1 MSGLL
6 EEKKVRNHICVG
18 ILAHVDAGKTTLSEQ
33 ILYKCGVIEKVGRV
47 DHQDTFLDNH
57 SLEKER
63 GITIFSKQ
71 ALFSLPDFEVTLL
84 DTPGHVDFSTEME
97 RTLQVLDY
105 AILVINGA
113 DGVQS
118 HTKTLWKLLSRYRV
132 PVFLFVNKM
141 DQNGIEEEP
150 LLQELKNKLSADCV
164 DFNQSHAEEC
174 FQEDIAVRDEAL
186 MEAFLE
192 GEEPG
197 REDIQRLILQR
208 QIFPCFF
215 GSALKDFG
223 VEELLEQ
230 MNLFMKGKEYSKEFA
245 ARVFKIGRDHQN
257 NRLTYM
263 KITGGTLKVK
273 QVMEGLEWGK
283 EEKWNEK
290 ADQIRFY
297 SGNTYEMKD
306 VAVAGQICA
315 VTGLGK
321 TYAGEALGAE
331 KEDTVTYLEPVLT
344 YRLGL
349 PENINVYQAY
359 EKIQLLAQE
368 DPELHIE
375 WKEKLGEIHIKVM
388 GDIQV
393 EVLKQVIKERF
404 GMEVE
409 FSSGHIVYKE
419 TIENTVEGVGHFEPL
434 RHYAEVHL
442 LLEPL
447 PQGSGMQF
455 DTTCNEDILDKNWQR
470 LIMTHLMEKQHVGV
484 LTGSVITDMKMTILT
499 GKAHAKHTEGGDF
512 RQATYRAIRQ
522 GLRKAKSVLLEP
534 YFEFTL
540 EVPVHMVGRA
550 MSDVQKMY
558 GEIAISE
565 EQNPG
570 NADMTVLT
578 GICPVITMQEYQ
590 REVLAYT
597 KGCGRLECQMKGYAL
612 CHNTEEVME
621 QIGYDPDRD
630 LENPCGSVFCSHGAG
645 VTVDWSEVEDHMHL
659 EMVYREE
666 DDSWK
671 EKIREVRAV
680 RRESSHSIGTDE
692 IDAILNRTY
701 GANKKSGEYIS
712 PRGWN
717 RHKSDGKTEAVT
729 KVYKGTPKKEAYL
742 LVDGY
747 NIIYAW
753 KELKELAA
761 VSLDGARGKL
771 QDILCDYQ
779 GMKGC
784 QVMVVFDAYRL
795 QGHPVEVLDYHN
807 IRVVF
812 TKEAETAD
820 QYIEKFAV
828 RHAKEYSITV
838 ATSDGLEQI
847 IIRGQGCALFSA
859 KDLQEEIARSK
870 AEFNELHMEQG
881 MKERNLLGEYLSKD
895 ILTDRKGDII
905 KSHIIS

>member
-1 MSGLL
+1 M
-6 EEKKVRNHICVG
+6 KTKHVVIG

-33 ILYKCGVIEKVGRV
+33 ILYKCKAITKVGRV
-47 DHQDTFLDNH
+47 DHQNTFLDTH

-105 AILVINGA
+105 AILVINAA

-118 HTKTLWKLLSRYRV
+118 HTRTLWKLLSRYQV

-141 DQNGIEEEP
+141 DQNGMDKDA
-150 LLQELKNKLSADCV
+150 LLQDLKNKLSVDCV
-164 DFNQSHAEEC
+164 DFNQDKDGEE
-174 FQEDIAVRDEAL
+174 FLEEIAVRNEAL

-192 GEEPG
+192 GDMPKS
-197 REDIQRLILQR
+197 EDIRELIFNR

-230 MNLFMKGKEYSKEFA
+230 MNLFMKEKEYGEEFA
-245 ARVFKIGRDHQN
+245 AKVFKIGRDHQN

-273 QVMEGLEWGK
+273 QILEGYCLGK
-283 EEKWNEK
+283 QDSWSKK
-290 ADQIRFY
+290 ADQLRLY
-297 SGNTYEMKD
+297 SGNSYEMKD
-306 VAVAGQICA
+306 MVQAGQICA
-315 VTGLGK
+315 VTGLED

-331 KEDTVTYLEPVLT
+331 TEDTVSSLEPVLT
-344 YRLGL
+344 YRIEL
-349 PENINVYQAY
+349 PESVNVYQAF
-359 EKIQLLAQE
+359 EKLQILAQE
-368 DPELHIE
+368 DPGLQIE
-375 WKEKLGEIHIKVM
+375 WKEKLKEIHMKVM
-388 GDIQV
+388 GDIQM
-393 EVLKQVIKERF
+393 EVLKQLIKERF
-404 GMEVE
+404 DMDVTFG
-409 FSSGHIVYKE
+409 SGHIVYKE

-447 PQGSGMQF
+447 PNGSGLQF
-455 DTTCNEDILDKNWQR
+455 ETDCSEDILDKNWQR
-470 LIMTHLMEKQHVGV
+470 LIMTHLMEKQHIGV

-522 GLRKAKSVLLEP
+522 GLRKAKSLLLEP
-534 YFEFTL
+534 IYEFTL
-540 EVPVHMVGRA
+540 EVPTNMVGRA

-565 EQNPG
+565 DQNPG
-570 NADMTVLT
+570 NSETTILT
-578 GICPVITMQEYQ
+578 GTCPVITMQEYP
-590 REVLAYT
+590 REVLSYT
-597 KGCGRLECQMKGYAL
+597 KGCGRLECQMKGYAP
-612 CHNTEEVME
+612 CHNQEEVVE
-621 QIGYDPDRD
+621 QIGYNPDRD
-630 LENPCGSVFCSHGAG
+630 MENPCGSVFCSHGAG
-645 VTVDWSEVEDHMHL
+645 VTIDWSEVEEHMHL
-659 EMVYREE
+659 DMVYQEGESRNLQEAL
-666 DDSWK
+666 
-671 EKIREVRAV
+671 EKKAVVRQA
-680 RRESSHSIGTDE
+680 STSIGMDE

-701 GANKKSGEYIS
+701 SANKKGSDYVS
-712 PRGWN
+712 KDGWN
-717 RHKSDGKTEAVT
+717 RHKTSPKTESVT
-729 KVYKGTPKKEAYL
+729 RVYKGTPKREAYL

-753 KELKELAA
+753 QELKELAA

-779 GMKGC
+779 AMKGC

-838 ATSDGLEQI
+838 ATSDGLEQV
-847 IIRGQGCALFSA
+847 IIRGQGCGLLSA
-859 KDLQEEIARSK
+859 KDLQEEIKRSK
-870 AEFNELHMEQG
+870 TDFKAQHMEQG
-881 MKERNLLGEYLSKD
+881 MKDRNLLGEYLPKEVLSD
-895 ILTDRKGDII
+895 FT
-905 KSHIIS
+905 

>member
-1 MSGLL
+1 MKSNKL
-6 EEKKVRNHICVG
+6 VVG

-33 ILYKCGVIEKVGRV
+33 ILYKCGAIGKVGRV
-47 DHQDTFLDNH
+47 DHQDTFLDTHN
-57 SLEKER
+57 LEKER

-71 ALFSLPDFEVTLL
+71 ALFSLQNFEVTLL

-118 HTKTLWKLLSRYRV
+118 HTRTLWKLLNRYQV

-141 DQNGIEEEP
+141 DQNGIEKEP
-150 LLQELKNKLSADCV
+150 LFQELKNKLSSDCI
-164 DFNQSHAEEC
+164 DFNQSHTEEC
-174 FQEDIAVRDEAL
+174 FLEEIAVRDEAL

-197 REDIQRLILQR
+197 IEDIQKLILKR
-208 QIFPCFF
+208 QMFPCFF

-230 MNLFMKGKEYSKEFA
+230 MNLFMKEKEYTEEFA
-245 ARVFKIGRDHQN
+245 ARVFKIGRDSQN

-263 KITGGTLKVK
+263 KITGGCLKVK
-273 QVMEGLEWGK
+273 QMLEGLEWGK
-283 EEKWNEK
+283 EDKWNEK

-297 SGNTYEMKD
+297 SGSTYEMKEI
-306 VAVAGQICA
+306 AHAGQICT
-315 VTGLGK
+315 VTGLSK

-331 KEDTVTYLEPVLT
+331 KEDTVAFLEPVLT
-344 YRLGL
+344 YRMEL
-349 PENINVYQAY
+349 PATVNVHQAY
-359 EKIQLLAQE
+359 EKLQILAQE
-368 DPELHIE
+368 DPGLHIE
-375 WKEKLGEIHIKVM
+375 WKEKLSEIHIKVM
-388 GDIQV
+388 GDIQI
-393 EVLKQVIKERF
+393 EVLKQLIKERF
-404 GMEVE
+404 DMDVE
-409 FSSGHIVYKE
+409 FGSGHIVYKE

-455 DTTCNEDILDKNWQR
+455 DTVCSEDILDKNWQR

-540 EVPVHMVGRA
+540 EVPANMVGRA

-565 EQNPG
+565 EQNSG
-570 NADMTVLT
+570 NPDMTILT
-578 GICPVITMQEYQ
+578 GTCPVITMQEYQ

-597 KGCGRLECQMKGYAL
+597 KGCGRLECQMKGYAP
-612 CHNTEEVME
+612 CHNTEEIME
-621 QIGYDPDRD
+621 QVSYDPDRD

-645 VTVDWSEVEDHMHL
+645 VTVDWSEVEEHMHL
-659 EMVYREE
+659 EMVYGRE
-666 DDSWK
+666 DASWK
-671 EKIREVRAV
+671 EEIQEARAV
-680 RRESSHSIGTDE
+680 RREASRSIGTEE

-701 GANKKSGEYIS
+701 GANKKGSDS
-712 PRGWN
+712 TVSNGWN
-717 RHKSDGKTEAVT
+717 RYKSAAKTESVT

-828 RHAKEYSITV
+828 KHAKEYSITV
-838 ATSDGLEQI
+838 ATSDGLEQV
-847 IIRGQGCALFSA
+847 IIRGQGCALLSA
-859 KDLQEEIARSK
+859 KDLQEEISRCK
-870 AEFNELHMEQG
+870 ADFKEFHMEQG
-881 MKERNLLGEYLSKD
+881 RKERNLLGEYLPED
-895 ILTDRKGDII
+895 ICLNYNYKIET
-905 KSHIIS
+905 

>member
-1 MSGLL
+1 M
-6 EEKKVRNHICVG
+6 KTKHVVIG

-33 ILYKCGVIEKVGRV
+33 ILYKCKAITKVGRV
-47 DHQDTFLDNH
+47 DHQNTFLDTH

-105 AILVINGA
+105 AILVINAA

-118 HTKTLWKLLSRYRV
+118 HTRTLWKLLTRYQI

-141 DQNGIEEEP
+141 DQNGMDKEA
-150 LLQELKNKLSADCV
+150 LLQELKNKLSVDCV
-164 DFNQSHAEEC
+164 DFNQKREEEE
-174 FQEDIAVRDEAL
+174 FLEEIAVRSETL

-192 GEEPG
+192 GDMPKT
-197 REDIQRLILQR
+197 EDIRELIFNR

-230 MNLFMKGKEYSKEFA
+230 MNLFMMEKEYGEEFA
-245 ARVFKIGRDHQN
+245 AKVFKIGRDHQN

-273 QVMEGLEWGK
+273 QILEGYRLGK
-283 EEKWNEK
+283 QESWSQK
-290 ADQIRFY
+290 ADQLRLY
-297 SGNTYEMKD
+297 SGNSYEMKD
-306 VAVAGQICA
+306 MVQAGQVCA
-315 VTGLGK
+315 ITGLED

-331 KEDTVTYLEPVLT
+331 TEDTISCLEPVLT
-344 YRLGL
+344 YRIEL
-349 PENINVYQAY
+349 PESVNVYQAF
-359 EKIQLLAQE
+359 EKLQVLAQE
-368 DPELHIE
+368 DPGLQIE
-375 WKEKLGEIHIKVM
+375 WKEKLKEIHMKVM
-388 GDIQV
+388 GDIQM
-393 EVLKQVIKERF
+393 EVLKQLIKERF
-404 GMEVE
+404 DMEVT
-409 FSSGHIVYKE
+409 FGSGHIVYKE

-447 PQGSGMQF
+447 PNGSGMQF
-455 DTTCNEDILDKNWQR
+455 ETDCSEDILDKNWQR
-470 LIMTHLMEKQHVGV
+470 LIMTHLMEKQHIGV

-512 RQATYRAIRQ
+512 RQATYRGIRQ

-534 YFEFTL
+534 IYEFTL
-540 EVPVHMVGRA
+540 EVPTNMVGRA

-565 EQNPG
+565 NQNPG
-570 NADMTVLT
+570 NSETTILT
-578 GICPVITMQEYQ
+578 GTCPVITMQEYP
-590 REVLAYT
+590 REVLSYT
-597 KGCGRLECQMKGYAL
+597 RGCGRLECQMKGYAP
-612 CHNTEEVME
+612 CHNQEEVIE

-630 LENPCGSVFCSHGAG
+630 MENPCGSVFCSHGAG
-645 VTVDWSEVEDHMHL
+645 VTIEWSEVEEHMHL
-659 EMVYREE
+659 DLVYREE
-666 DDSWK
+666 ESENRQEAL
-671 EKIREVRAV
+671 EKKAVIRQA
-680 RRESSHSIGTDE
+680 SASIGTDE

-701 GANKKSGEYIS
+701 GANKKGSDYVAKD
-712 PRGWN
+712 GWM
-717 RHKSDGKTEAVT
+717 RHKASGKTESVT
-729 KVYKGTPKKEAYL
+729 RVYKGTPKKEAYL

-753 KELKELAA
+753 QELKELAA
-761 VSLDGARGKL
+761 VNLDGARGKL

-779 GMKGC
+779 AMKGC

-838 ATSDGLEQI
+838 ATSDGLEQV
-847 IIRGQGCALFSA
+847 IIRGQGCGLLSA
-859 KDLQEEIARSK
+859 KDLQEEIRRSK
-870 AEFNELHMEQG
+870 ADFKEQHMEAG
-881 MKERNLLGEYLSKD
+881 MKDRNLLGEYLPKEVLAD
-895 ILTDRKGDII
+895 ITQSPKEHNRQ
-905 KSHIIS
+905 

>member
-1 MSGLL
+1 MKSNKL
-6 EEKKVRNHICVG
+6 VVG

-33 ILYKCGVIEKVGRV
+33 ILYKCGAIGKVGRV
-47 DHQDTFLDNH
+47 DHQNTFLDTH

-71 ALFSLPDFEVTLL
+71 ALFSFSDFEITLL

-118 HTKTLWKLLSRYRV
+118 HTRTLWKLLSRYQI
-132 PVFLFVNKM
+132 PTFLFVNKM
-141 DQNGIEEEP
+141 DQNGIEKAS
-150 LLQELKNKLSADCV
+150 LLTELKNKLSSDCV
-164 DFNQSHAEEC
+164 DFNQSHSKEDFLEE
-174 FQEDIAVRDEAL
+174 IAVRDERL
-186 MEAFLE
+186 MESFLE
-192 GEEPG
+192 GEMPG
-197 REDIQRLILQR
+197 TEEIRALIAKR

-230 MNLFMKGKEYSKEFA
+230 MNLFMKEKEYEDIFA

-263 KITGGTLKVK
+263 KITGGSLRVK
-273 QVMEGLEWGK
+273 QMLEGTKRGK
-283 EEKWNEK
+283 EENWNEK

-297 SGNTYEMKD
+297 SGTSYEMKEE
-306 VAVAGQICA
+306 ASAGQICA

-331 KEDTVTYLEPVLT
+331 KEDVEWFLEPVLT
-344 YRLGL
+344 YRMEL
-349 PENINVYQAY
+349 PENVNVHQAY
-359 EKIQLLAQE
+359 EKMQVLVQE
-368 DPELHIE
+368 DPALQME
-375 WKEKLGEIHIKVM
+375 WKEKLGEIHMKVM
-388 GDIQV
+388 GNIQL

-404 GMEVE
+404 QMEVE
-409 FSSGHIVYKE
+409 FGSGHIVYKE
-419 TIENTVEGVGHFEPL
+419 TIDNTVEGVGHFEPL
-434 RHYAEVHL
+434 RHYAEAHI

-447 PQGSGMQF
+447 PGGSGLQF
-455 DTTCNEDILDKNWQR
+455 DTVCSEDVLDKNWQR

-484 LTGSVITDMKMTILT
+484 LTGSAITDMKMTILT

-522 GLRKAKSVLLEP
+522 GLRKANSVLLEP
-534 YFEFTL
+534 VYEFVL
-540 EVPVHMVGRA
+540 EVPTAMVGRA
-550 MSDVQKMY
+550 MSDVQKMH

-565 EQNPG
+565 EQNSVSE
-570 NADMTVLT
+570 DMTVLT
-578 GICPVITMQEYQ
+578 GTCPVITMQEYQ

-597 KGCGRLECQMKGYAL
+597 KGCGRLECQMKGYEP
-612 CHNTEEVME
+612 CHNTEEVVAH
-621 QIGYDPDRD
+621 IAYDPDRD

-645 VTVDWSEVEDHMHL
+645 VTVEWSEVEEHMHL
-659 EMVYREE
+659 EMVYTEE
-666 DDSWK
+666 DFSWK
-671 EKIREVRAV
+671 EEIREVKAI
-680 RRESSHSIGTDE
+680 RRQVSDFIGTEE

-701 GANKKSGEYIS
+701 GANRKGSDYIA
-712 PRGWN
+712 PEGWN
-717 RHKSDGKTEAVT
+717 RGKGQKYGGNSEAVT
-729 KVYKGTPKKEAYL
+729 KVYKGTPKKESYL

-779 GMKGC
+779 AMKGC
-784 QVMVVFDAYRL
+784 QLMVVFDAYRL

-838 ATSDGLEQI
+838 ATSDGLEQM
-847 IIRGQGCALFSA
+847 IIRGQGCALLSA
-859 KDLQEEIARSK
+859 KDLQEEIERSK
-870 AEFNELHMEQG
+870 ASFKEQHMNQWKE
-881 MKERNLLGEYLSKD
+881 ERNLLGEYLSEEVLRD
-895 ILTDRKGDII
+895 IK
-905 KSHIIS
+905 

>member
-1 MSGLL
+1 MKS
-6 EEKKVRNHICVG
+6 NHLVIG

-33 ILYKCGVIEKVGRV
+33 ILYKCKAIDKVGRV
-47 DHQDTFLDNH
+47 DHQDTFLDTH

-71 ALFSLPDFEVTLL
+71 ALFSLPDFEITML

-105 AILVINGA
+105 AVLVINGA

-118 HTKTLWKLLSRYRV
+118 HTRTLWKLLQRYQI

-141 DQNGIEEEP
+141 DQNGIEKEP
-150 LLQELKNKLSADCV
+150 LLQELKNKLSNDCV
-164 DFNQSHAEEC
+164 DFNQIHTEEN
-174 FQEDIAVRDEAL
+174 FLEEIAVRDEAL
-186 MEAFLE
+186 MEAFLD

-197 REDIQRLILQR
+197 REDIQNLILHR

-230 MNLFMKGKEYSKEFA
+230 MNLYMQNKEYGEEFA

-263 KITGGTLKVK
+263 KITGGSLKVK
-273 QVMEGLEWGK
+273 QILEGLEWRK

-290 ADQIRFY
+290 ADQLRFY
-297 SGNTYEMKD
+297 SGNTYEMKEI
-306 VAVAGQICA
+306 AAAGQICA
-315 VTGLGK
+315 VTGLSK
-321 TYAGEALGAE
+321 TYAGEALGE
-331 KEDTVTYLEPVLT
+331 EREDTVSVLEPVLT
-344 YRLGL
+344 YRLEL
-349 PENINVYQAY
+349 PENVNVHQAY
-359 EKIQLLAQE
+359 EKIRLLAQE
-368 DPELHIE
+368 DPGLHLE
-375 WKEKLGEIHIKVM
+375 WKEKLSEIHIKVM
-388 GDIQV
+388 GDIQI
-393 EVLKQVIKERF
+393 EVLKQLMKERF
-404 GMEVE
+404 DMEVQ
-409 FSSGHIVYKE
+409 FGSGHIAYKE
-419 TIENTVEGVGHFEPL
+419 TIENVVEGVGHFEPL

-455 DTTCNEDILDKNWQR
+455 DTTCSEDVLDKNWQR
-470 LIMTHLMEKQHVGV
+470 LIMTHLMEKQHIGV
-484 LTGSVITDMKMTILT
+484 LTGSFITDMKMTILT

-534 YFEFTL
+534 IYEFIL
-540 EVPVHMVGRA
+540 EVPTNMVGRA

-565 EQNPG
+565 EQNAA
-570 NADMTVLT
+570 NADMTILT
-578 GICPVITMQEYQ
+578 GTCPVITMQEYQ

-597 KGCGRLECQMKGYAL
+597 KGCGRLECQMKGYAP

-621 QIGYDPDRD
+621 QIKYDPDRD

-645 VTVDWSEVEDHMHL
+645 VTIDWSEVEEHMHL

-666 DDSWK
+666 DESWK
-671 EKIREVRAV
+671 EEIREVQAV
-680 RRESSHSIGTDE
+680 QRQVSRSIGTDE

-701 GANKKSGEYIS
+701 GANKKGSDYIA
-712 PRGWN
+712 PQGWN
-717 RHKSDGKTEAVT
+717 RFKSSGRSEAVT
-729 KVYKGTPKKEAYL
+729 KVYKGTPKKESYL

-838 ATSDGLEQI
+838 ATSDGLEQV
-847 IIRGQGCALFSA
+847 IIRGQGCALLSA
-859 KDLQEEIARSK
+859 QDLQKEIARSK
-870 AEFNELHMEQG
+870 ADFEEQHMKQQIG
-881 MKERNLLGEYLSKD
+881 ERNLLGEYIPKG
-895 ILTDRKGDII
+895 ILNELADGE
-905 KSHIIS
+905 

>member
-1 MSGLL
+1 MKSNKL
-6 EEKKVRNHICVG
+6 VMG

-33 ILYKCGVIEKVGRV
+33 ILYKCGAITKVGRV
-47 DHQDTFLDNH
+47 DHQDTFLDTH

-71 ALFSLPDFEVTLL
+71 ALFALPGFDITLL
-84 DTPGHVDFSTEME
+84 DTPGHVDFSAEME

-118 HTKTLWKLLSRYRV
+118 HTKTLWKLLSRYGI
-132 PVFLFVNKM
+132 PVFLFINKM
-141 DQNGIEEEP
+141 DQNGIEKAP
-150 LLQELKNKLSADCV
+150 LLLELKNKLSSDCV
-164 DFNQSHAEEC
+164 DFNQPHKEDSFLEE
-174 FQEDIAVRDEAL
+174 IAVRDEVL

-192 GEEPG
+192 GEEPKK
-197 REDIQRLILQR
+197 EDIQRLILKR

-230 MNLFMKGKEYSKEFA
+230 MNLFMTPKEYGEEFA

-257 NRLTYM
+257 HRLTYM
-263 KITGGTLKVK
+263 KITGGSLKVK
-273 QVMEGLEWGK
+273 QMLEGIELGK
-283 EEKWNEK
+283 EETWSEK

-297 SGNTYEMKD
+297 SGNFYEMKD
-306 VAVAGQICA
+306 KAVAGQICA

-331 KEDTVTYLEPVLT
+331 EEDTDIYLEPVLT
-344 YRLGL
+344 YGMKL
-349 PENINVYQAY
+349 PENVNVHQAY
-359 EKIQLLAQE
+359 EKLQILAQE
-368 DPELHIE
+368 DPALHME
-375 WKEKLGEIHIKVM
+375 WNEKLGEIHIKVM
-388 GDIQV
+388 GDIQL
-393 EVLKQVIKERF
+393 EVLKQLIKERF
-404 GMEVE
+404 DMDVE
-409 FSSGHIVYKE
+409 FDTGHIVYKE
-419 TIENTVEGVGHFEPL
+419 TIENAVEGVGHFEPL
-434 RHYAEVHL
+434 RHYAETHI

-447 PQGSGMQF
+447 PRGSGLQF
-455 DTTCNEDILDKNWQR
+455 DTICSEDVLDKNWQR
-470 LIMTHLMEKQHVGV
+470 LIMTHLMEKQHTGV
-484 LTGSVITDMKMTILT
+484 LTGSVIADMKMTILT

-522 GLRKAKSVLLEP
+522 GLRKAKSILLEP
-534 YFEFTL
+534 VYEFTL
-540 EVPVHMVGRA
+540 EVPTGMVGRA
-550 MSDVQKMY
+550 MSDVQKMH
-558 GEIAISE
+558 GDIMISE

-570 NADMTVLT
+570 NPEMTVLT
-578 GICPVITMQEYQ
+578 GTCPVITMQEYQ

-597 KGCGRLECQMKGYAL
+597 KGCGRLECQMKGYEP
-612 CHNTEEVME
+612 CHNTGEVIA

-645 VTVDWSEVEDHMHL
+645 VTVDWSEVEEHMHL
-659 EMVYREE
+659 EMVYRKE
-666 DDSWK
+666 DTSWK
-671 EKIREVRAV
+671 DEVLEMKAI
-680 RRESSHSIGTDE
+680 RRESSHFIGTEE
-692 IDAILNRTY
+692 IDAILTRTY
-701 GANKKSGEYIS
+701 GANKKGSDYVS
-712 PRGWN
+712 PQGWSRYKN
-717 RHKSDGKTEAVT
+717 VGSTESVT

-761 VSLDGARGKL
+761 ISLDGARGKL

-779 GMKGC
+779 AMKGC
-784 QVMVVFDAYRL
+784 QLMVVFDAYHL
-795 QGHPVEVLDYHN
+795 QGHPVEVSDYHN

-828 RHAKEYSITV
+828 RHAKDYSITV

-847 IIRGQGCALFSA
+847 IIRGQGCALLSA
-859 KDLQEEIARSK
+859 IDLREEIERSK
-870 AEFNELHMEQG
+870 SKFEEQHMKQPKG
-881 MKERNLLGEYLSKD
+881 DKNLLGEYLTEG
-895 ILTDRKGDII
+895 ILNELADENR
-905 KSHIIS
+905 